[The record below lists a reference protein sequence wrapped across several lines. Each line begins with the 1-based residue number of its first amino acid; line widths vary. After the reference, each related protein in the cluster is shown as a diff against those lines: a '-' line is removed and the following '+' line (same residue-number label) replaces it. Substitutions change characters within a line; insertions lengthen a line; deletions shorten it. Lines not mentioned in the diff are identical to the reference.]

1 MEAKFNHLVYAICNI
16 STDLQNIDFSQV
28 GESSASTIRKSLDNT
43 LFVIKYNAEP
53 TFIKDG
59 TVTPSQV
66 LTHSQALELM
76 ATSEWSEQE
85 PIEVEKTK

>member
-1 MEAKFNHLVYAICNI
+1 MENNLTYAICNI
-16 STDLQNIDFSQV
+16 ATDLSNIDFSQV
-28 GESSASTIRKSLDNT
+28 GQSSAGTVRRSIDDT

-66 LTHSQALELM
+66 LSHSECLELM
-76 ATSEWSEQE
+76 ATPAWNE
-85 PIEVEKTK
+85 PLTEEVNMT

>member
-1 MEAKFNHLVYAICNI
+1 MENNLTYAICNI
-16 STDLQNIDFSQV
+16 ATDLQNIDFSQV
-28 GESSASTIRKSLDNT
+28 AQSSAGTVRRSLDDT

-53 TFIKDG
+53 TFINNG
-59 TVTPSQV
+59 TVTPSKV

-76 ATSEWSEQE
+76 ATAEWSEEE

>member
-1 MEAKFNHLVYAICNI
+1 MENNKTYAICNI
-16 STDLQNIDFSQV
+16 ATDLQNIDFSQV
-28 GESSASTIRKSLDNT
+28 GESSASTIRRSLDDT

-59 TVTPSQV
+59 SVTPSQV

-76 ATSEWSEQE
+76 STPEWTEQE
-85 PIEVEKTK
+85 PIEKVAKK

>member
-1 MEAKFNHLVYAICNI
+1 MEVRLNNLTYAICNI

-28 GESSASTIRKSLDNT
+28 GQSSAETVRRSINDT

-59 TVTPSQV
+59 TVTPSRV
-66 LTHSQALELM
+66 LSHSECLELM
-76 ATSEWSEQE
+76 ATSEWSEEE

>member
-1 MEAKFNHLVYAICNI
+1 MENNKTYAICNI
-16 STDLQNIDFSQV
+16 ATDLQNIDFSQV
-28 GESSASTIRKSLDNT
+28 GQSSAGTVRRSIDDT

-66 LTHSQALELM
+66 LTHSECLELM
-76 ATSEWSEQE
+76 ATSEWTEEE

>member
-43 LFVIKYNAEP
+43 LFVIKYNVEP

-59 TVTPSQV
+59 TVTPSQI
-66 LTHSQALELM
+66 LTHSECLEIM
-76 ATSEWSEQE
+76 STAEWSS
-85 PIEVEKTK
+85 PIEVETEKKK

>member
-1 MEAKFNHLVYAICNI
+1 MRAAKTYSIIRIEDLNLINFNE
-16 STDLQNIDFSQV
+16 V
-28 GESSASTIRKSLDNT
+28 GESSASTIRKSLDDT

-59 TVTPSQV
+59 SVTPSQV

-76 ATSEWSEQE
+76 STPEWMKEDE
-85 PIEVEKTK
+85 IINK